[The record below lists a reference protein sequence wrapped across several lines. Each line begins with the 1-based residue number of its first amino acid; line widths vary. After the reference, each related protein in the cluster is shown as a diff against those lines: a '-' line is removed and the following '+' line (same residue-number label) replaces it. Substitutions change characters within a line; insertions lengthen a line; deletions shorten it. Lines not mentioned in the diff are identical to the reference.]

1 MDSEEINKKPEKSGA
16 NPEVISYSDVDSQ
29 MGEFARKVELNERIL
44 HRLQQY
50 ELMLLDA
57 ASMPALLDVLL
68 SSTPSHFGLNGATVR
83 LHDPDGAIER
93 LMPDDLSY
101 HSLLSLERDSFDMQ
115 RLYGAIPEVEL
126 ASSED
131 PRTAQINLDNVESA
145 VALGA
150 VMLPLVRDG
159 ILVGSYHWATPDPG
173 SFSSPVEMDFIN
185 HLAAIIAICLENCV
199 NAERLSGL
207 SLLDP
212 LTRLS
217 NQRAFEMELRKEISR
232 AQRNRKPLTVLY
244 IEVDEYKDIANN
256 YGHLAGDFTLKTLAT
271 HIGRM
276 LRQTDHL
283 AHCEG
288 PLFALLLPAC
298 TESKGQEIAERI
310 RSDTEFMEIDDG
322 RGANLFISL
331 STGLV
336 SWNPLNYPAI
346 NMEQLA
352 SQIMVAGHKGLQK
365 AIEGGGNRT
374 SVARLTTMLI

>member
-1 MDSEEINKKPEKSGA
+1 MDSKENNKKPDNSGA
-16 NPEVISYSDVDSQ
+16 NSEVISYSDVDSQ

-50 ELMLLDA
+50 ELMLLEA
-57 ASMPALLDVLL
+57 ASLPALLDILL
-68 SSTPSHFGLNGATVR
+68 SSTPSHFDLGSTSLR
-83 LHDPDGAIER
+83 LHDADGAIAQ
-93 LMPDDLSY
+93 LMPADLDFDQK
-101 HSLLSLERDSFDMQ
+101 LLLERDSFDMQ

-126 ASSED
+126 VSSED
-131 PRTAQINLDNVESA
+131 PRTAQINLDDVEST

-150 VMLPLVRDG
+150 VLLPLVRDG
-159 ILVGSYHWATPDPG
+159 ILVGSYHWGTPNPG
-173 SFSSPVEMDFIN
+173 NFSSPVEMDFLN

-199 NAERLSGL
+199 NAGRLSRL

-217 NQRAFEMELRKEISR
+217 NERAFEMELRKEISR
-232 AQRNRKPLTVLY
+232 AQRNRKPLTVLM
-244 IEVDEYKDIANN
+244 IEVDDYKDIADN
-256 YGHLAGDFTLKTLAT
+256 YGHLAADFTLKTLAK

-276 LRQTDHL
+276 LRQTDQL
-283 AHCEG
+283 ARCDG
-288 PLFALLLPAC
+288 SLFALLLPSC
-298 TESKGQEIAERI
+298 TETKGQEIAERI

-322 RGANLFISL
+322 RGANLFASL

-352 SQIMVAGHKGLQK
+352 GQILVAGHKGLQR
-365 AIEGGGNRT
+365 AIDGGGNRIA
-374 SVARLTTMLI
+374 VARLTTMLI

>member
-1 MDSEEINKKPEKSGA
+1 MDSEENNKKLDTAGA

-68 SSTPSHFGLNGATVR
+68 SSTPSHFGLEGTTLR
-83 LHDPDGAIER
+83 LHDPDGAIAR
-93 LMPDDLSY
+93 LMPDNLSY
-101 HSLLSLERDSFDMQ
+101 VSLLSLERDSFDMQ
-115 RLYGAIPEVEL
+115 RLYGAIPQVEL
-126 ASSED
+126 ASPED
-131 PRTAQINLDNVESA
+131 PRTAQIQLDSVESQ

-159 ILVGSYHWATPDPG
+159 ILVGSYHWGTPEPG
-173 SFSSPVEMDFIN
+173 SFSSPVELDFIN

-217 NQRAFEMELRKEISR
+217 NYRAFEMELRKEISR
-232 AQRNRKPLTVLY
+232 AQRNRKPLTVLF

-256 YGHLAGDFTLKTLAT
+256 YGHLAGDFTLKSLAN

-298 TESKGQEIAERI
+298 TETKGQEIAERI

-322 RGANLFISL
+322 RGANLFVSL

-352 SQIMVAGHKGLQK
+352 GQIVVAGHKGLRK
-365 AIEGGGNRT
+365 AIDGGGNRT
-374 SVARLTTMLI
+374 SIARLTTMLI

>member
-1 MDSEEINKKPEKSGA
+1 MDSEENIKKLDNSGA
-16 NPEVISYSDVDSQ
+16 NSEVISYSDVDSQ

-57 ASMPALLDVLL
+57 SSMPALLDVLL
-68 SSTPSHFGLNGATVR
+68 STTPAHFGLEGATLR
-83 LHDPDGAIER
+83 LHDPDGAIAR
-93 LMPDDLSY
+93 LMPDNISY
-101 HSLLSLERDSFDMQ
+101 VSLLSLERDSFDMQ

-126 ASSED
+126 ASSND
-131 PRTAQINLDNVESA
+131 PRTAQINLDHVESK

-159 ILVGSYHWATPDPG
+159 ILVGSYHWGTPDPDI
-173 SFSSPVEMDFIN
+173 FSSPVEMDFIN

-217 NQRAFEMELRKEISR
+217 NKRAFEMELRKEISR
-232 AQRNRKPLTVLY
+232 AQRNRKPLTVLF
-244 IEVDEYKDIANN
+244 IEVDEYKDIAHN
-256 YGHLAGDFTLKTLAT
+256 YGHLAGDFTLKSLAM
-271 HIGRM
+271 HIGSM

-283 AHCEG
+283 AHCDG

-322 RGANLFISL
+322 RGANLFASL

-352 SQIMVAGHKGLQK
+352 GQILVAGHKGLQR
-365 AIEGGGNRT
+365 AIDGGGNRI
-374 SVARLTTMLI
+374 SVARLTTLLI